1 MFAKEIHIDSRKVG
15 SGCQPYVIF
24 EVANTHQDDW
34 GLAENYGR
42 QAKDAGA
49 DAIKFQLFTA
59 DGLLNPISSMLQPT
73 YDYFKTA
80 ETPREWFPR
89 LKKLCEAEGI
99 DLLCTPF
106 DEDAATFLN
115 DEIGLPAVKIA
126 PGDMTNHKLLKA
138 FAKFGKPVIL
148 STGVATMEEVEQSVN
163 VLRNAGCE
171 QLAVLQCVAVYPMPY
186 EAANIRVMQTY
197 EDKFGSIVGYSD
209 NGSKGILVPLVA
221 VALGASIIEKH
232 VTSQKQRANMD
243 DIFSLSVEEF
253 GEMVERIRQNP
264 DLEGLRREF
273 GGDIDIILG
282 SPIKAPSDAAIEPQ
296 GEITKMDE
304 WRERRLVRRGLY
316 PKVNIPAGTK
326 ITDDMLI
333 ALRPDVGVSSM
344 QYEDVL
350 GGVAQENLPAKHP
363 IKLKDGEV
371 RLFHKADLATTYA
384 HPKEQETV
392 TALVQT
398 VNFD

>member
-1 MFAKEIHIDSRKVG
+1 MFAKEIHIDSRKGG

-24 EVANTHQDDW
+24 EVASTHQNDW
-34 GLAENYGR
+34 VLAENYVR
-42 QAKDAGA
+42 QAKDTGA

-73 YDYFKTA
+73 YEYFKTA
-80 ETPREWFPR
+80 ETPREWFSR
-89 LKKLCEAEGI
+89 LKKLCEQIGI

-106 DEDAATFLN
+106 DEEAATFLN

-126 PGDMTNHKLLKA
+126 SGDLTNYKLLEHI
-138 FAKFGKPVIL
+138 AKFKKPIIL
-148 STGVATMEEVEQSVN
+148 STGVATMNEVEDAVA
-163 VLRNAGCE
+163 VLKNSGCE
-171 QLAVLQCVAVYPMPY
+171 QLAVLQCVSVYPMPY
-186 EAANIRVMQTY
+186 EAANVRVIETY
-197 EDKFGSIVGYSD
+197 QDKFNCVVGYSD
-209 NGSKGILVPLVA
+209 NGSKGVIVPLVA

-232 VTSQKQRANMD
+232 VTSQKQRGNMD

-264 DLEGLRREF
+264 DLEDLRKEF

-282 SPIKAPSDAAIEPQ
+282 SPIKEPSDAAIERP

-350 GGVAQENLPAKHP
+350 GAVAQENLPAKHP
-363 IKLKDGEV
+363 INIKDGEA
-371 RLFHKADLATTYA
+371 RLFHKEDLARTYT

-392 TALVQT
+392 RALIQTAT
-398 VNFD
+398 FK